1 LIDATAVVDP
11 GAKLADGVAVGPY
24 SIIGANVVIDSG
36 TQIGPHV
43 VIKGPTQ
50 IGKDNTIYQFASI
63 GDAPQDKKYN
73 GEPTRLE
80 IGDRNTIREFV
91 TINRGTVQDEGVTRL
106 GDDNWIMAYVHIAHD
121 CQIGNQTI
129 FANNASLAGH
139 VTIGDH
145 VILGGFTLVHQFC
158 TLGAHSLT
166 AFGSGISMDVPPYVT
181 VAGSPAKPHGLNM
194 EGLRR
199 RGFSPE
205 ARKTLKQAY
214 RTLYREN
221 LSLQDAISRLKEQVD
236 GCAELGMLVSFL
248 ENQKRGIARLNVRTD
263 RTTTHRYCCRGGF
276 RR

>member
-1 LIDATAVVDP
+1 LIDATAVIDP
-11 GAKLADGVAVGPY
+11 GARLADGVTVGPY
-24 SIIGANVVIDSG
+24 SIIGADVEIDSG
-36 TQIGPHV
+36 TRIGPHA
-43 VIKGPTQ
+43 VINGPTR
-50 IGKDNTIYQFASI
+50 IGRDNTIYQFASI

-139 VTIGDH
+139 VTIGDY

-181 VAGSPAKPHGLNM
+181 VGGSPAKPHGLNM

-199 RGFSPE
+199 RGFSAE
-205 ARKTLKQAY
+205 ARKALKQAY
-214 RTLYREN
+214 RTVYREN
-221 LSLQDAISRLKEQVD
+221 LSLQDAIAQLRERVVD
-236 GCAELGMLVSFL
+236 CAELGLLVSFL
-248 ENQKRGIARLNVRTD
+248 ENQTRGIVR
-263 RTTTHRYCCRGGF
+263 
-276 RR
+276 